1 MMEPNRDSML
11 KEMERDGD
19 VIIREAED
27 EAAAV
32 PSPAVARLYCLSVNP
47 ATSATVA
54 FPLAQNS
61 IFSPESAFFAHYL
74 KISEA
79 LLAARHVISADVI
92 SCFLE
97 CFCAETP
104 KKR

>member
-1 MMEPNRDSML
+1 ML
-11 KEMERDGD
+11 NIYPKKTPKVEQVDYF
-19 VIIREAED
+19 ISHHTKF
-27 EAAAV
+27 
-32 PSPAVARLYCLSVNP
+32 PWHK
-47 ATSATVA
+47 

-61 IFSPESAFFAHYL
+61 IFSPESTFFAHYL